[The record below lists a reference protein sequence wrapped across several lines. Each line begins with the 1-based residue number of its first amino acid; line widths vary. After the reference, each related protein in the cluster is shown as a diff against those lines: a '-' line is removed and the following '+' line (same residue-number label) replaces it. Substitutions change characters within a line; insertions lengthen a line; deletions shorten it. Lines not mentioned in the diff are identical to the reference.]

1 MKKRATGQSSFSDL
15 AVAGLGGPKTAAL
28 LARLDA
34 AVPWEE
40 LVGPVLKLPEYAK
53 YIADPSLPGE
63 RPIDPRVM
71 LRGLMLQKWHNLSDP
86 QLEEQLKDRI
96 SFRRFA
102 GLSQQDPTPDET
114 TFVKFRG
121 RLREA
126 KLDGVI
132 FAAVLRHV
140 ESRGLLVKGGTIVD
154 ATIVEQ
160 STGHKTGKKD
170 QDGNDLTTRDGEA
183 SFTKKHDVSYHGYK
197 MHTATDAG
205 SGIITAVITSTA
217 SHHDSR
223 HIDALVEAVGEKRAV
238 FADSAYSD
246 AKRRERLEARG
257 VLPAIIHK
265 RVKGQKKLYPWQKK
279 FNRLVSQVRAIG
291 EHPYAWMKRLMN
303 FARCRYRGLRRNAF
317 DFTLTV
323 AAYNVRKAVSLLA
336 ARVAKAP
343 PAAALA

>member
-1 MKKRATGQSSFSDL
+1 LKQRATGQSSFSDL
-15 AVAGLGGPKTAAL
+15 AVATLGGPKTAAL
-28 LARLDA
+28 LAKLGA
-34 AVPWEE
+34 AVPWAE
-40 LVGPVLKLPEYAK
+40 LVKPVLKLPEYARTL
-53 YIADPSLPGE
+53 ADPSLPGE

-71 LRGLMLQKWHNLSDP
+71 LKGLMLAKWFNLSDP

-96 SFRRFA
+96 SFRRFV

-114 TFVKFRG
+114 TFVRFRG

-132 FAAVLRHV
+132 FGAVLKHI
-140 ESRGLLVKGGTIVD
+140 ESQGLLVKGGTIVD

-170 QDGNDLTTRDGEA
+170 RDGNDLTTRDAEA
-183 SFTKKHDVSYHGYK
+183 SFTKKNDTSYHGYK
-197 MHTATDAG
+197 MHTATDF
-205 SGIITAVITSTA
+205 SGIVTAVVTSTA

-223 HIDALVEAVGEKRAV
+223 YIDALVQDVGEERAV

-246 AKRRERLEARG
+246 AERRQRLEQRG

-265 RVKGQKKLYPWQKK
+265 RVKGQKKLQPWQKK

-291 EHPYAWMKRLMN
+291 EHPYAWMKRLMS
-303 FARCRYRGLRRNAF
+303 FSRCRYRGLRRNAF
-317 DFTLTV
+317 DFTMTA

-336 ARVAKAP
+336 AKATAA
-343 PAAALA
+343 PA

>member
-1 MKKRATGQSSFSDL
+1 MKKRATGQSSFCDL
-15 AVAGLGGPKTAAL
+15 AVAGLGGPKTASL
-28 LARLDA
+28 LARLGA
-34 AVPWEE
+34 AVPWDE
-40 LVGPVLKLPEYAK
+40 LVRPILKLPEYAR

-71 LRGLMLQKWHNLSDP
+71 LKGLMLQKWHNLSDP

-114 TFVKFRG
+114 TFVRFRA

-154 ATIVEQ
+154 ATLVEQ

-170 QDGNDLTTRDGEA
+170 EQGEDITTRDPEA
-183 SFTKKHDVSYHGYK
+183 SFTKKNDTSYHGYK
-197 MHTATDAG
+197 MHTATDT
-205 SGIITAVITSTA
+205 SGIITGVVVSTA

-223 HIDALVEAVGEKRAV
+223 HIDELVEDETRAV

-246 AKRRERLEARG
+246 TERRERLEKRG
-257 VLPAIIHK
+257 VLPAIIYK
-265 RVKGQKKLYPWQKK
+265 RNKGQKKLHAWQKK
-279 FNRLVSQVRAIG
+279 WNKLVSQVRAIG
-291 EHPYAWMKRLMN
+291 EHPYAWMKRLMS
-303 FARCRYRGLRRNAF
+303 FTRCRYRGLRRNAF
-317 DFTLTV
+317 DFTLTA

-336 ARVAKAP
+336 ARAAGAAP
-343 PAAALA
+343 AR

>member
-160 STGHKTGKKD
+160 STGHKT
-170 QDGNDLTTRDGEA
+170 
-183 SFTKKHDVSYHGYK
+183 
-197 MHTATDAG
+197 
-205 SGIITAVITSTA
+205 AVITSTA

-317 DFTLTV
+317 DFTLTA

-343 PAAALA
+343 PAAAPA